1 MKNKF
6 INYFGPDNMNS
17 NNIIEYLKGL
27 ISAIKSTISIII
39 TFLGLL
45 YLFVMGLITGIK
57 SFWGSRVKNKIL
69 ISKDLSIVMFS
80 SHYLQFSL
88 APLSIFL
95 SSTYY
100 NYGLVALTYVSFFL
114 FILLFI
120 LTSQSFIQLI
130 FNIHE
135 SLLQLE
141 EIINKY
147 FCYLIKNTSG
157 KGRSSAARAVSPLT
171 GPATKVS
178 ASPLSNMA
186 GRVCQ
191 PGQARF
197 YSSQSSDGS
206 GGPPLSIS
214 KEEKVLNQ
222 VKNIADIVG
231 GGYKSYNVIESL
243 GVLESLVEGEELQ
256 ERIQEYLDRL
266 SDNTTYSLISVIRW
280 INSETGFSDGIA
292 TGVSLKITK
301 NVSSYLLS
309 KKIRMSLFSSISRY
323 GLSDSE
329 CELVLMSREWLN
341 LDEFNGSLKDITRIV
356 NEELINEVEKKAQ
369 KMEIDIKKR
378 INYSNEYS
386 DIVMDKYGEAILKND
401 KIIGY
406 KLNEKERVI
415 VKSYMSEQGDPLRQ
429 KVE

>member
-57 SFWGSRVKNKIL
+57 SFWGSRLNNLNKIL

-147 FCYLIKNTSG
+147 FCYLIKNTTILMLLLFLITS
-157 KGRSSAARAVSPLT
+157 RA
-171 GPATKVS
+171 
-178 ASPLSNMA
+178 
-186 GRVCQ
+186 
-191 PGQARF
+191 
-197 YSSQSSDGS
+197 
-206 GGPPLSIS
+206 
-214 KEEKVLNQ
+214 
-222 VKNIADIVG
+222 
-231 GGYKSYNVIESL
+231 
-243 GVLESLVEGEELQ
+243 
-256 ERIQEYLDRL
+256 
-266 SDNTTYSLISVIRW
+266 
-280 INSETGFSDGIA
+280 
-292 TGVSLKITK
+292 
-301 NVSSYLLS
+301 
-309 KKIRMSLFSSISRY
+309 
-323 GLSDSE
+323 
-329 CELVLMSREWLN
+329 
-341 LDEFNGSLKDITRIV
+341 
-356 NEELINEVEKKAQ
+356 
-369 KMEIDIKKR
+369 
-378 INYSNEYS
+378 
-386 DIVMDKYGEAILKND
+386 
-401 KIIGY
+401 
-406 KLNEKERVI
+406 
-415 VKSYMSEQGDPLRQ
+415 
-429 KVE
+429 